1 MALHSGSE
9 IEISENQHF
18 PNSFSSCNSKY
29 CVRYLEMESEWQKM
43 YVYAVDAFKLIQD
56 KTNQSFEQL
65 GEEKQKALNGSLER
79 FAALIARVET
89 ANDDYVVEIN
99 GKDIELVKIGYSVF
113 GLSSMLSGVIAAGG
127 AGTLAGLGAFGRYF
141 LLKLW

>member
-1 MALHSGSE
+1 
-9 IEISENQHF
+9 
-18 PNSFSSCNSKY
+18 
-29 CVRYLEMESEWQKM
+29 M

-56 KTNQSFEQL
+56 KTNEAFKQL
-65 GEEKQKALNGSLER
+65 GEEKQRTLNGTLER

-99 GKDIELVKIGYSVF
+99 GKDIELAKIGYSVF

-127 AGTLAGLGAFGRYF
+127 AGTLAGLGAFGGYF